1 METNMIV
8 TRGFKNIIKNGKAT
22 GFQIK
27 MMVPSTKFIF
37 LSTIGIIK
45 LKVDGED
52 FQREKIQFKVGRK
65 LFSYDELDEATEVN
79 LDITNPLTLVVSK
92 DGGLTVGTHDI
103 ELIIMLG
110 GNIDISNQLITEADM
125 IRAPMMSAIKT
136 SAIKKIT
143 LVQ

>member
-8 TRGFKNIIKNGKAT
+8 TRGFKNIIQNGKTT

-37 LSTIGIIK
+37 LSTIGIIR

-52 FQREKIQFKVGRK
+52 FPAEIIQFKVGRK
-65 LFSYDELDEATEVN
+65 LYSYDKLEEATEVN
-79 LDITNPLTLVVSK
+79 LDITNPLSLIVNNN
-92 DGGLTVGTHDI
+92 GGLTVGAHDI
-103 ELIIMLG
+103 ELKIILG
-110 GNIDISNQLITEADM
+110 GNRDYSNQVITDDQM
-125 IRAPMMSAIKT
+125 T
-136 SAIKKIT
+136 SATKRIT